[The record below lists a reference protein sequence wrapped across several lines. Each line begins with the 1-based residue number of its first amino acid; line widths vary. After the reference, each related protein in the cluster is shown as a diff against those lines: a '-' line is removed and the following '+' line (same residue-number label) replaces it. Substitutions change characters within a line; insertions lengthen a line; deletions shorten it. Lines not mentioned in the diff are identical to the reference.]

1 MLALTSVLKAPR
13 LNKRRK
19 NHDPTTAVDRDVS
32 QSPSQD
38 KTNSDDKKR
47 RKLRAECKTITPPAS
62 IDSTTSDSIS
72 DSFVPRRSKRLAQ
85 TPAHDNDTWIECSVV
100 NIKDRKNKKH
110 KTRSLFYSIETQRGW
125 WDEPPSGAS
134 NVIYLGQGGGLEVVS
149 KGNKQRKAKRKSF
162 E

>member
-1 MLALTSVLKAPR
+1 MLALSSVLKSQR

-19 NHDPTTAVDRDVS
+19 YQDPTTAAIHVS
-32 QSPSQD
+32 RSPSHD
-38 KTNSDDKKR
+38 GANTDAKKR
-47 RKLRAECKTITPPAS
+47 RKLQAECKIVTPPS
-62 IDSTTSDSIS
+62 SVESSLPDSTS
-72 DSFVPRRSKRLAQ
+72 DSFVPRRSKRLSE

-134 NVIYLGQGGGLEVVS
+134 NVIYLGQGGGLEVVP
-149 KGNKQRKAKRKSF
+149 KGKNQRKTKRKPSA
-162 E
+162 